1 MTTLKNMN
9 TWKLEGKKV
18 VGYKWVVSIKYKA
31 DGTLDWYKARF
42 VAKGYIQTYDIDYTK
57 TLSRIAKLN
66 TVRVLISLAANLD
79 GPLHQFDV
87 KNTFFHDDLEKE
99 VYMDIPWGFIS
110 SQVGTI
116 CKLKK
121 ALYGLKQSP
130 RAWFGRF
137 SLAMKNF
144 GFKHSNVDH
153 TLFLKHQRGVLTALI
168 VYVNDMITI
177 GNDKEQIRN
186 LQEYLATGSK
196 WRIWKVSNIFLV

>member
-1 MTTLKNMN
+1 MKAINKEMTTLKNMN

-99 VYMDIPWGFIS
+99 STWTSHED
-110 SQVGTI
+110 
-116 CKLKK
+116 
-121 ALYGLKQSP
+121 
-130 RAWFGRF
+130 
-137 SLAMKNF
+137 SLAHKLELYASS
-144 GFKHSNVDH
+144 KR
-153 TLFLKHQRGVLTALI
+153 LFMV
-168 VYVNDMITI
+168 
-177 GNDKEQIRN
+177 
-186 LQEYLATGSK
+186 
-196 WRIWKVSNIFLV
+196 